1 MKKALFA
8 ATLFAFALSSCGS
21 TPSSS
26 ASIPQGS
33 SDKTSAQSA
42 TESTTESL
50 PDSTTATTSVPTE
63 TSSASESSASSQAEP
78 LMDIEY
84 DYSFQSILI
93 TDEEGNPYNLSTKL
107 AYHDNFFAES
117 GEAFNKDLALMSFA
131 ASTMSDTK
139 ANSQSFYQSLGFDNV
154 VHSPDYDV
162 DETKDTILYNI
173 AHKTIEG
180 VNVVA
185 LSACSSHGYK
195 LPWLN
200 NFNIGKTGNA
210 AGFQSG
216 SDKLK
221 TALNTYLQSYDG
233 QPVKLWLSGY
243 SRTAALLNILSSE
256 LLEAQVVTE
265 ENMYSYLFETP
276 KVMDVAAI
284 QPHPSIHNVVNRNDP
299 IQSFFP
305 DEFGLGRA
313 GVDIDIYDENATA
326 VAAAFDS
333 HIVLPEFMAE
343 EGYYSSDEE
352 FLQFVHDA
360 LLVDLSNEDPTSYVP
375 DMHNR
380 ENFVDNHYQEYFAT
394 LISAIQS
401 MSSEATAALLA
412 EIEGNPFAVI
422 ATDGLYAMIKAQL
435 DAEGI
440 AYDDEGLRN
449 ACNDIIDFVM
459 YDAPTVLLVVG
470 TDSGK
475 NNFQRLADFH
485 APELVV
491 PLLLNYQ
498 AAEAE

>member
-21 TPSSS
+21 TPNTS
-26 ASIPQGS
+26 ASLPQES
-33 SDKTSAQSA
+33 SDKTSSQSMS
-42 TESTTESL
+42 E
-50 PDSTTATTSVPTE
+50 PTTASTSVPTD
-63 TSSASESSASSQAEP
+63 TSSISESSSSSQAKP

-93 TDEEGNPYNLSTKL
+93 TDEEGNPYNLSAKL
-107 AYHDNFFAES
+107 AYRDSFFLES
-117 GEAFNKDLALMSFA
+117 GETFNKDLALMSLA

-139 ANSQSFYQSLGFDNV
+139 ANSQSFYQGLGFDDI
-154 VHSPDYDV
+154 VHSPDYDA

-185 LSACSSHGYK
+185 LSACSSNGYK

-200 NFNIGKTGNA
+200 NLNIGKTGNA
-210 AGFQSG
+210 AGFQCG

-221 TALNTYLQSYDG
+221 AALDTYLHSYEG
-233 QPVKLWLSGY
+233 QPVKLWFSGY
-243 SRTAALLNILSSE
+243 SRSAALLNILASE
-256 LLEAQVVTE
+256 LLEAQAVTE
-265 ENMYSYLFETP
+265 ENMYCCIFETP

-284 QPHPSIHNVVNRNDP
+284 QPHPSIHNIINRNDP

-313 GVDIDIYDENATA
+313 GVDIDIYDENASA
-326 VAAAFDS
+326 IAAAFDS
-333 HIVLPEFMAE
+333 RIVLPEPMAE

-360 LLVDLSNEDPTSYVP
+360 LLVDVSNEDPTSYVP

-412 EIEGNPFAVI
+412 EIEDNPFAVI
-422 ATDGLYAMIKAQL
+422 STDGLYAMIKAQL

-449 ACNDIIDFVM
+449 ACNDMIDFVM

-485 APELVV
+485 APELIM

-498 AAEAE
+498 AVVAE